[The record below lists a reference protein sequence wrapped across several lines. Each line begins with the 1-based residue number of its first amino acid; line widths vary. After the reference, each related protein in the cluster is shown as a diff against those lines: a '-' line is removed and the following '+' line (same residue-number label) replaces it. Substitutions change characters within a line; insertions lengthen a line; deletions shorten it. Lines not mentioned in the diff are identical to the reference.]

1 MANELR
7 MNSVNARGLRNKL
20 KRKASFEQLRD
31 SKIDVGCLQETYV
44 TKEIVEEVE
53 KEWKGQVIYK
63 EETARCNGLIILLNH
78 NIHNERILE

>member
-1 MANELR
+1 MRFKKET
-7 MNSVNARGLRNKL
+7 KE
-20 KRKASFEQLRD
+20 KRHLQTIERLEDRCSMPTRD
-31 SKIDVGCLQETYV
+31 VVCV
-44 TKEIVEEVE
+44 TKEIIDEAE